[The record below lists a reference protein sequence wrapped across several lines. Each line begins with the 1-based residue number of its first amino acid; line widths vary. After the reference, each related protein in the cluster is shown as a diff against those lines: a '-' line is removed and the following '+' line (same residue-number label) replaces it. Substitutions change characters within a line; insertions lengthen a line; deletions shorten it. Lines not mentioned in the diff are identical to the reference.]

1 MFPIMKIL
9 TASQIREADRYTMQ
23 HEPIESLDLM
33 ERASECIAQWIATH
47 IEQDTPLCFLIG
59 KGNNGGD
66 GLAVAR
72 MLFRA
77 GYTCRVYAVFGKEA
91 LSEDG
96 RANWERLPK
105 GLKVQPFSEATVPPS
120 GVIVDALLG
129 SGVRGRVEGPLAEA
143 IAWINRQGVQVISI
157 DLPSGLQTEYGN
169 DPSGGVRA
177 STTLTLEFPKLSLLL
192 PEAGDCAGEIV
203 VLPIGLDE
211 AFIRQSESP
220 YFYVDEAFAE
230 RFRKP
235 RRTFAH
241 KGDYG
246 HALLICGSEGMIG
259 AAILS
264 AGAALRSGCGLV
276 TVHMPQKEAAAL
288 YANCPSAMLSGDP
301 QPYFSALPA
310 DMSRFTAI
318 GIGCGL
324 GQHEESLEAL
334 KSLLRLGK
342 PMVLDAD
349 ALNLLAARPDLQ
361 ALVSPSSV
369 LTPHPGEL
377 RRWVG
382 PWRDDE
388 QRSRLASDLARRL
401 ASYVVVKGA
410 HTMVC
415 TPEGRFY
422 FNSTGNPGMA
432 KGGSGDVLTGLITGL
447 IARGYQPGEAAL
459 WGVYLH
465 GAAGDRAAEYYGQE
479 SLNSA
484 DLLEFM
490 QA

>member
-1 MFPIMKIL
+1 MKIL
-9 TASQIREADRYTMQ
+9 TAGQIREADRYTMQ
-23 HEPIESLDLM
+23 HEPIESIDLM
-33 ERASECIAQWIATH
+33 ERASETMAQWIANH
-47 IEQDTPLCFLIG
+47 IEQHTPLCFLIG

-72 MLFRA
+72 ILSRA
-77 GYTCRVYAVFGKEA
+77 GYDCCVYMVFAPEA
-91 LSEDG
+91 LSSDC
-96 RANWERLPK
+96 RTNLERLPK
-105 GLKVQPFSEATVPPS
+105 KVTVRPFSVSAFCPD

-143 IAWINRQGVQVISI
+143 ISWINRQGVRVISI

-169 DPSGGVRA
+169 DPSGVVQA
-177 STTLTLEFPKLSLLL
+177 SITLTLEFPKLSLLL
-192 PEAGDCAGEIV
+192 PEAGDCAGEVV
-203 VLPIGLDE
+203 VLPIGLDAE
-211 AFIRQSESP
+211 FMQQAESS
-220 YFYVDEAFAE
+220 YFYVDEAWIAQ
-230 RFRKP
+230 RLKP
-235 RRTFAH
+235 RRPFAH

-276 TVHMPQKEAAAL
+276 TVHMPRQEAGAL

-301 QPYFSALPA
+301 QPCFSVLPA
-310 DMSRFTAI
+310 HMERFTAI
-318 GIGCGL
+318 GVGCGL
-324 GQHEESLEAL
+324 GRRSQTRKALED
-334 KSLLRLGK
+334 LLRLEK

-349 ALNLLAARPDLQ
+349 ALNLLAENPPMQTLIAPQ
-361 ALVSPSSV
+361 SV
-369 LTPHPGEL
+369 LTPHLGEL

-382 PWRDDE
+382 SWRDDE
-388 QRSRLASDLARRL
+388 ERNHLASALAQRL

-415 TPEGRFY
+415 TPEGKFY

-447 IARGYQPGEAAL
+447 IARGYPSGMAAIL
-459 WGVYLH
+459 GVYLH
-465 GAAGDRAAEYYGQE
+465 GAAGDKAAEYYGQE
-479 SLNSA
+479 SMNSG
-484 DLLEFM
+484 DLTEFI

>member
-1 MFPIMKIL
+1 
-9 TASQIREADRYTMQ
+9 
-23 HEPIESLDLM
+23 
-33 ERASECIAQWIATH
+33 
-47 IEQDTPLCFLIG
+47 
-59 KGNNGGD
+59 
-66 GLAVAR
+66 
-72 MLFRA
+72 
-77 GYTCRVYAVFGKEA
+77 
-91 LSEDG
+91 
-96 RANWERLPK
+96 
-105 GLKVQPFSEATVPPS
+105 
-120 GVIVDALLG
+120 
-129 SGVRGRVEGPLAEA
+129 
-143 IAWINRQGVQVISI
+143 
-157 DLPSGLQTEYGN
+157 
-169 DPSGGVRA
+169 
-177 STTLTLEFPKLSLLL
+177 
-192 PEAGDCAGEIV
+192 
-203 VLPIGLDE
+203 
-211 AFIRQSESP
+211 
-220 YFYVDEAFAE
+220 
-230 RFRKP
+230 
-235 RRTFAH
+235 
-241 KGDYG
+241 
-246 HALLICGSEGMIG
+246 
-259 AAILS
+259 
-264 AGAALRSGCGLV
+264 
-276 TVHMPQKEAAAL
+276 
-288 YANCPSAMLSGDP
+288 
-301 QPYFSALPA
+301 
-310 DMSRFTAI
+310 
-318 GIGCGL
+318 
-324 GQHEESLEAL
+324 
-334 KSLLRLGK
+334 
-342 PMVLDAD
+342 MVLDAD
-349 ALNLLAARPDLQ
+349 ALNLSAARPDLQ

>member
-1 MFPIMKIL
+1 MKIL
-9 TASQIREADRYTMQ
+9 TAAQIREADRYTIQ

-33 ERASECIAQWIATH
+33 ERASECMAQWIANH
-47 IEQDTPLCFLIG
+47 IEQDRPLCFLVG

-77 GYTCRVYAVFGKEA
+77 GYTCWIYTVFGKEA
-91 LSEDG
+91 LSEDC
-96 RANWERLPK
+96 RANWDRLPK
-105 GLKVQPFSEATVPPS
+105 GLKVQPFSEATIPPS

-143 IAWINRQGVQVISI
+143 IAWINRQGVPVISI

-169 DPSGGVRA
+169 DPSGVVQA

-192 PEAGDCAGEIV
+192 PEAGDCAGKVV

-211 AFIRQSESP
+211 VFIRQSESP
-220 YFYVDEAFAE
+220 YFYVDEAFVSSLQKA
-230 RFRKP
+230 
-235 RRTFAH
+235 RRPFAH

-246 HALLICGSEGMIG
+246 HALLICGGEGMVG
-259 AAILS
+259 AAIL
-264 AGAALRSGCGLV
+264 ATGAALRSGCGLV
-276 TVHMPQKEAAAL
+276 TVHMPCCEAGAL

-301 QPYFSALPA
+301 QSYFSVLPA

-324 GQHEESLEAL
+324 GQRKESLEAL
-334 KSLLRLGK
+334 KSLLGLGK

-349 ALNLLAARPDLQ
+349 ALNLLAAHPDLQ
-361 ALVSPSSV
+361 TLVSPLSV

-377 RRWVG
+377 RRLVG
-382 PWRDDE
+382 PWQDDE
-388 QRSRLASDLARRL
+388 QRNRLASDLARRL

-447 IARGYQPGEAAL
+447 IARGYGAGEAAIL
-459 WGVYLH
+459 GVYWH

-479 SLNSA
+479 SMNSG
-484 DLLEFM
+484 DLAEFI